1 MMRIA
6 PLFIWALLATVS
18 SGAENKRID
27 FSVVCSDP
35 AAARSITG
43 AIETE
48 IKKYDG
54 FEVSSEHPSARL
66 FVYAQQDVNDRM
78 NTNGWSFAVAHV
90 SNLPS
95 QVLALRLLDSTAT
108 EVEEVKPLLLSM
120 LKEEGFLTHLNV
132 AHVDELSTQALQVV
146 METIVGDF
154 VTRMSND
161 TK

>member
-1 MMRIA
+1 MRIA
-6 PLFIWALLATVS
+6 LLVIWALLSTVS
-18 SGAENKRID
+18 FGAENKRID

-35 AAARSITG
+35 AAARTITG

-54 FEVSSEHPSARL
+54 FRVSSEHPSAKL
-66 FVYAQQDVNDRM
+66 FVYAQQDVNDRK

-95 QVLALRLLDSTAT
+95 QVLALQLLDSTAT

-120 LKEEGFLTHLNV
+120 LKEEGFLNHLNV
-132 AHVDELSTQALQVV
+132 AHIDELSTQTLQSVI
-146 METIVGDF
+146 ETVVGDF
-154 VTRMSND
+154 MTRMS
-161 TK
+161 K